1 MDIERYTQL
10 RELSR
15 RIMSELTKT
24 IPREAYE
31 EIGKALGI
39 VHKNTFVLDTLDVS
53 GVLMDACLFDW
64 IRDGKNLVQRYVEVH
79 PPDFGTDEHLLLQA
93 FCRAEYRLLQPEAV
107 SAGVVTGCRDILS
120 GQSIGLV
127 DIGISQ
133 STAHGFRG
141 LLATRTAPLER
152 WWMTTGAGLPIGD
165 KETGERVLGAIV
177 RGNLLEDTSS
187 ASQHKLAIAVIR
199 ACLDSGAAEH
209 VLYLGGEEED
219 EEFGSPRSTSALS
232 SPRRRIDR
240 NDLCPCGSGK
250 RYRRCCMRKQPPPP

>member
-10 RELSR
+10 RDLSR

-39 VHKNTFVLDTLDVS
+39 VHKNTFVLDTMDVS
-53 GVLMDACLFDW
+53 CVLMDACLFDW
-64 IRDGKNLVQRYVEVH
+64 IREGKNLVQRYVEVH

-93 FCRAEYRLLQPEAV
+93 FCRAEYRLLQPKAV
-107 SAGVVTGCRDILS
+107 SAGAVTHCLDVLAGK
-120 GQSIGLV
+120 SIQLV

-133 STAHGFRG
+133 STAHGFQG

-165 KETGERVLGAIV
+165 KKTGERVVETIV

-187 ASQHKLAIAVIR
+187 TGQHKLAIAVIH
-199 ACLDSGAAEH
+199 ACLDAGAAEH
-209 VLYLGGEEED
+209 VRYLGGEEE
-219 EEFGSPRSTSALS
+219 EEKFGSPRLTTELR
-232 SPRRRIDR
+232 SPRRHIDR

-250 RYRRCCMRKQPPPP
+250 RYRRCCMRRQPAPP

>member
-93 FCRAEYRLLQPEAV
+93 FCQAKYRLLQPKSV
-107 SAGVVTGCRDILS
+107 SAGAVTHCRDVLS
-120 GQSIGLV
+120 GRSIGLV
-127 DIGISQ
+127 DIGLSQ
-133 STAHGFRG
+133 STAHGFQG
-141 LLATRTAPLER
+141 LFATRTAPLER

-165 KETGERVLGAIV
+165 KKTGERVIETIV
-177 RGNLLEDTSS
+177 RGNLLEDTTS
-187 ASQHKLAIAVIR
+187 AGQHKLATAVIR

-209 VLYLGGEEED
+209 VLYLGVNEE
-219 EEFGSPRSTSALS
+219 EEFGSPRSISALR
-232 SPRRRIDR
+232 SPQRHIDR
-240 NDLCPCGSGK
+240 NDPCPCGSGK
-250 RYRRCCMRKQPPPP
+250 RYRRCCMRKQTAPP